1 MNIQLISASDV
12 DSTTV
17 ALTDAYSE
25 ATVGPPRGAG
35 RVWMRLE
42 VATVPN
48 MRIDD
53 LQISESRAH
62 SAQYPVYTV
71 CLPLD
76 GAIRIS
82 SGGETAYVRG
92 SLGAVV
98 SPGEAARVEYL
109 SDGCNILT
117 VLLERDAVEAELAAM
132 LGHTVRTPLRFDL
145 QLTHVEDT
153 PFARAL
159 SLLRGELDAAH
170 GLTTLPEMSARLGRL
185 LMAGLLMSQPSNY
198 SDELTR
204 PRGILG
210 PRAIKQA
217 VALIENRPAEIET
230 VADIA
235 TAVGLSI
242 RALDDGFRR
251 YVGTPPMTY
260 LREVRLARAH
270 EELVAGDADVTTA
283 TDVAGNWGF
292 WHYGR
297 FAAAYRR
304 RYGRTPSQT
313 LRKRAD
319 LILVEDR

>member
-1 MNIQLISASDV
+1 MSIQLISASDV
-12 DSTTV
+12 ESAAAV
-17 ALTDAYSE
+17 LTDAYGD
-25 ATVGPPRGAG
+25 ATVVAPRDAS
-35 RVWMRLE
+35 RVCLRLE
-42 VATVPN
+42 VATLPN
-48 MRIDD
+48 ARIGE
-53 LQISESRAH
+53 LQISKSMVH
-62 SAQYPVYTV
+62 SARYPVYTA

-82 SGGETAYVRG
+82 SRGEAAHVRG
-92 SLGAVV
+92 SSGAVV

-109 SDGCNILT
+109 SDDCKILT
-117 VLLERDAVEAELAAM
+117 VLFERDAIEAELAAM
-132 LGHTVRTPLRFDL
+132 LGHPVRTPLRFDL
-145 QLTHVEDT
+145 QLTHVEDA

-159 SLLRGELDAAH
+159 GLLRGELDAAG
-170 GLTTLPEMSARLGRL
+170 GLMALPEMSARLGRL

-198 SDELTR
+198 SEELTR

-210 PRAIKQA
+210 PRAIKHA
-217 VALIENRPAEIET
+217 VELIEDRPAEIDT

-235 TAVGLSI
+235 KAVGLSV

-304 RYGRTPSQT
+304 R
-313 LRKRAD
+313 
-319 LILVEDR
+319 